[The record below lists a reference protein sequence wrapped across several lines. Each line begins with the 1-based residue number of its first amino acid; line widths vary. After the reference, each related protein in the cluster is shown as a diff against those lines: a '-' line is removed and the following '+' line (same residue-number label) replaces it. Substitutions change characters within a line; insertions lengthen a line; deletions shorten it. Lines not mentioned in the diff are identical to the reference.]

1 MSSLY
6 NYTVKFPDWRR
17 QFFFLIYPPLT
28 PTTHCPDSWMGKVGV
43 CSFWRRTA
51 MLCNLPFSVF
61 LQHHLQVG
69 PQRGGVRLLCAN
81 RCRFRTA
88 LGLSYFIWKIGRK
101 LLPCGNTKRARG
113 TFWLPESGTESG
125 QVTSLP
131 WASVVPLGNGT
142 NHSAPA
148 RQTVRGLNGM
158 LPIPRCSCW
167 VVVTLSVWLI
177 RVREG
182 TGSADLGVSS
192 NRQWLDCQA
201 AQMWLELSAW
211 FKSTSGSFPEAGAN
225 ATLMSTH
232 PLMGSQLFLLCALLF
247 AQVSSYTESQWLPTI
262 LATPGP
268 GHELSVSLVDP
279 LVNMVFSH
287 YIGILDCSLCFLALF
302 GICYS
307 ICLFSF
313 ACWRQSITL
322 YPRMALR
329 VFCPSI
335 SDYRHVP
342 PCLVYSFLHKEDTQ
356 IVITM
361 PLTIVTHWACQ
372 HGST

>member
-1 MSSLY
+1 MQIQDRFGSQLLY
-6 NYTVKFPDWRR
+6 
-17 QFFFLIYPPLT
+17 LE
-28 PTTHCPDSWMGKVGV
+28 
-43 CSFWRRTA
+43 
-51 MLCNLPFSVF
+51 
-61 LQHHLQVG
+61 
-69 PQRGGVRLLCAN
+69 N
-81 RCRFRTA
+81 RE
-88 LGLSYFIWKIGRK
+88 K